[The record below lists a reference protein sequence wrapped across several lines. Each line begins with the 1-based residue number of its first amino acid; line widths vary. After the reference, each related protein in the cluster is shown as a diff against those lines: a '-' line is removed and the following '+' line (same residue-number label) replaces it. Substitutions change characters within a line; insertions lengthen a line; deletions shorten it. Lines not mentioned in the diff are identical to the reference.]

1 MSGDSLVGVAGFE
14 PATPLDGGPYMLGR
28 RRAVLQHVFW
38 QTDRLQ
44 PIDERGEGGDLGTCT
59 SSDTLEKPLRFNSA

>member
-1 MSGDSLVGVAGFE
+1 
-14 PATPLDGGPYMLGR
+14 MLGR

-44 PIDERGEGGDLGTCT
+44 PIDERGEGAIWGPVPVRTRRKSHYG
-59 SSDTLEKPLRFNSA
+59 SIALRAAFCPNAP

>member
-1 MSGDSLVGVAGFE
+1 
-14 PATPLDGGPYMLGR
+14 MLGR

-44 PIDERGEGGDLGTCT
+44 PIDERGEGGDLGTCA
-59 SSDTLEKPLRFNSA
+59 SSDTPEKPLRFNSA